1 MGSGNFF
8 KLLSQ
13 QDILLS
19 LEKKQL
25 ELCPS
30 RGAACS
36 EGQHIPAPAAS
47 FQLECAQQILGS
59 DSGRLPH
66 DQPLLWAQTVGVG
79 PPDGKLWLSAGS
91 QPQLLQPP

>member
-59 DSGRLPH
+59 DSGRPTN
-66 DQPLLWAQTVGVG
+66 PLLGAQTVGVD
-79 PPDGKLWLSAGS
+79 PLDGKLWLSTGS